1 MTCARHRC
9 NANTFL
15 RLHIA
20 LFTPHTPH
28 FTLALH
34 LNSSHRSSSH
44 VIPCLPRCQLSS
56 SWLFSC
62 QVLSSNDVYYKSLQ
76 KLVPSTN
83 LYYKACTRHVP
94 VLLCTTKLAQTTSQ
108 YYFVLHSL
116 RKALPSTTLNYKSCT
131 KQLPVLLCTTKLA
144 QTTSQYYFV
153 LQRQNTPQYY
163 FVLTGSH
170 KTLPSTTLYY
180 KACTK
185 HSPVLLCTTKLAHS
199 TPQYYFVLQSLHKTL
214 PSTTL
219 YYKACTKHFPILL
232 CTTQLAQSTPQYYF
246 ELQKLHKTTPS
257 TTLYYKACTN
267 YFPVLLCTTKTKHSA
282 VLLCTTR
289 LAQNTSQYYFVLQSL
304 HKPLPSTTL
313 YYKACTKHSPVLLC
327 TAKVAQ
333 NNSQYYFV
341 LQSLHKALPST
352 TLYYKSCT
360 KDQQYYFV
368 LQSLH
373 KALRSTTLY
382 WCLFDH
388 ESLQVVAYW
397 EWFSEGSQSTYK
409 GWFFVLK
416 PPKLYGNAWKHST
429 MGHHCALIPLCE
441 NFCCCRLIF
450 WHVVTFFTYCA
461 QRS

>member
-1 MTCARHRC
+1 M
-9 NANTFL
+9 
-15 RLHIA
+15 
-20 LFTPHTPH
+20 
-28 FTLALH
+28 
-34 LNSSHRSSSH
+34 
-44 VIPCLPRCQLSS
+44 
-56 SWLFSC
+56 
-62 QVLSSNDVYYKSLQ
+62 
-76 KLVPSTN
+76 
-83 LYYKACTRHVP
+83 
-94 VLLCTTKLAQTTSQ
+94 
-108 YYFVLHSL
+108 
-116 RKALPSTTLNYKSCT
+116 
-131 KQLPVLLCTTKLA
+131 
-144 QTTSQYYFV
+144 
-153 LQRQNTPQYY
+153 
-163 FVLTGSH
+163 
-170 KTLPSTTLYY
+170 
-180 KACTK
+180 
-185 HSPVLLCTTKLAHS
+185 
-199 TPQYYFVLQSLHKTL
+199 
-214 PSTTL
+214 

-289 LAQNTSQYYFVLQSL
+289 LAQNTSQYYLVLQSL

-450 WHVVTFFTYCA
+450 
-461 QRS
+461 